1 MAVAIAAGLRVEEIR
16 NLILDTK
23 FNIFRQIITK
33 RVFHFSYVF
42 EHTRHK
48 KYVCCMRF
56 IMHIECSM
64 ACDDCRNVMLT

>member
-42 EHTRHK
+42 EHIHIHTHETQK
-48 KYVCCMRF
+48 VCVLHAFYHAYRMF
-56 IMHIECSM
+56 NGM
-64 ACDDCRNVMLT
+64 

>member
-42 EHTRHK
+42 ERVFHTHETQK
-48 KYVCCMRF
+48 VCVLHAFYHAYRMF
-56 IMHIECSM
+56 NGM
-64 ACDDCRNVMLT
+64 